1 MNLRSALLVLVGR
14 FLPPTPPTQSTA
26 VPLTVDTVKPL
37 RPFRYHAAPNTG
49 PLPCSWSKRNQR
61 KVRKNFRRAI
71 AAGY

>member
-1 MNLRSALLVLVGR
+1 MKLNLKSALLGLVAR
-14 FLPPTPPTQSTA
+14 FLPPTQSTA
-26 VPLTVDTVKPL
+26 VPLTVNTVKPYK
-37 RPFRYHAAPNTG
+37 PFRYHAAPNTG